1 MDLAFLNPDPKYR
14 YYQCS
19 EKTCKQVPYP
29 TKTKIPS
36 ILPQVLDKILLFP
49 KKI

>member
-1 MDLAFLNPDPKYR
+1 MELAFIAPNPKYR
-14 YYQCS
+14 YYLCD
-19 EKTCKQVPYP
+19 EKTCKQVLYP

-36 ILPQVLDKILLFP
+36 VIPQVLDKILLFP